1 MRHKPLIFTPIF
13 LLINVLSFLS
23 VFYYRINASYV
34 SINIILSM
42 VQGNMIGIENTFLR
56 SSIYLFLTSIIIYKI
71 SDSAKDKLELFIII
85 LLILFTSLPFLNFNG
100 V

>member
-1 MRHKPLIFTPIF
+1 MRHKPLIFTTIF
-13 LLINVLSFLS
+13 LLINVLTFLS
-23 VFYYRINASYV
+23 VFYYKINESHV
-34 SINIILSM
+34 SINIVLSM
-42 VQGNMIGIENTFLR
+42 AQRNMIGIENTFLR
-56 SSIYLFLTSIIIYKI
+56 SSIYLFLTSVIFYKI

>member
-1 MRHKPLIFTPIF
+1 MRHKPLIFTTIF

-34 SINIILSM
+34 SINIVLSM
-42 VQGNMIGIENTFLR
+42 AQGNMIGIENTFLR

>member
-1 MRHKPLIFTPIF
+1 MRHKPLIFTTIF
-13 LLINVLSFLS
+13 LLINVLTFLS
-23 VFYYRINASYV
+23 VFYYKINGSYI
-34 SINIILSM
+34 SINIVLSM
-42 VQGNMIGIENTFLR
+42 AQGNMIGIENTFLR